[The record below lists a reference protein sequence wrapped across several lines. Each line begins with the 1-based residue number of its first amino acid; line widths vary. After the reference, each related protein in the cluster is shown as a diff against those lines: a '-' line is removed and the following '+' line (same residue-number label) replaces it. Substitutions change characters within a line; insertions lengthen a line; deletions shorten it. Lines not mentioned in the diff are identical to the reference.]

1 MSKVIPR
8 YTCQMKNQDFLTN
21 HFLVAMPT
29 LDDPNFQQS
38 VAFICEHNDQGALG
52 IIINRPSNV
61 VLGDIF
67 DQLSIEAGSTE
78 SSKLPV
84 WQGGPVQLERGFVIH
99 SPVGA
104 WEATLKLAPDLGV
117 TSSRDV
123 LDAIARGAGPEK
135 LFVALGYA
143 GWAAGQLE
151 AELAE
156 NSWLSTPSDPHIL
169 FDLPVDQRWQAAA
182 KSIGVDLN
190 LLSGDAGHA

>member
-1 MSKVIPR
+1 
-8 YTCQMKNQDFLTN
+8 MKNQDFLTN
-21 HFLVAMPT
+21 QFLVAMPT
-29 LDDPNFQQS
+29 LNDPNFQQS

-67 DQLSIEAGSTE
+67 KQLSIDASDTE
-78 SSKLPV
+78 SSNLPV

-99 SPVGA
+99 RPVGE
-104 WEATLKLAPDLGV
+104 WEATLKLGPDLGV

-143 GWAAGQLE
+143 GWGAGQLE
-151 AELAE
+151 VELAE
-156 NSWLSTPSDPHIL
+156 NSWLSTPADPRIL

>member
-1 MSKVIPR
+1 M
-8 YTCQMKNQDFLTN
+8 TGQDFLTN

-29 LDDPNFQQS
+29 LADPNFHRS
-38 VAFICEHNDQGALG
+38 VAFICEHNAQGALG

-67 DQLSIEAGSTE
+67 KQLSITASDAHSNG
-78 SSKLPV
+78 LPV

-99 SPVGA
+99 APAGA
-104 WEATLKLAPDLGV
+104 WESTLKLDPDLGI

-123 LDAIARGAGPEK
+123 LNAVAHGSGPEK

-143 GWAAGQLE
+143 GWGAGQLE

-156 NSWLSTPSDPHIL
+156 NAWLSTPADPHIL

-182 KSIGVDLN
+182 KSIGVDLT